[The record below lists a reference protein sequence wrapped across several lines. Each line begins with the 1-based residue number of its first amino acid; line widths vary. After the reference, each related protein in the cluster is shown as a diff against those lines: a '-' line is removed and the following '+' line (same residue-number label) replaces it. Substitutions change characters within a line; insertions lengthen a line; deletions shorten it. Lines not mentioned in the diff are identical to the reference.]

1 MSVQNREGYMGPQ
14 LDEINLGTLASGEF
28 FGEIALLPLK
38 GGWRHRRTITALTN
52 SLLYALNR
60 QKVELLGQRF
70 PSLKNTLTDHAED
83 FEKVTAVRTVQSG
96 IAEAVRDSKAKNQ
109 GGERDGGGNDP
120 ISMIQEHLQQQD
132 GKMSELD
139 LKLSEQDRQ
148 MKVVQ
153 RQLGELIAMLR
164 K

>member
-1 MSVQNREGYMGPQ
+1 MLSG
-14 LDEINLGTLASGEF
+14 ASNF
-28 FGEIALLPLK
+28 
-38 GGWRHRRTITALTN
+38 TALTN

-96 IAEAVRDSKAKNQ
+96 IAEAVRDSKEKNQ

>member
-1 MSVQNREGYMGPQ
+1 MDQGSQAES
-14 LDEINLGTLASGEF
+14 LDC
-28 FGEIALLPLK
+28 
-38 GGWRHRRTITALTN
+38 RT
-52 SLLYALNR
+52 
-60 QKVELLGQRF
+60 GQRNPQARNARQTESQMIKEHLLVTF
-70 PSLKNTLTDHAED
+70 QAVLSMVMFLKNTLTDHAED